1 MSLPRSVHTDTR
13 IGHVIETRYA
23 NRFFRSR
30 TEARWACFFEHLG
43 VRWEYELEGYVL
55 RDGTRYLPDFYI
67 HEWDAWFEVKPTTDR
82 QFAHSHVHTLSMLRR
97 FTHTTNAYVAFG
109 APDLIRGSYIVNDC
123 CVFTHVDVLGPTH
136 RAPED
141 GVAYEAY
148 RRAMEERFESPHRKP
163 QRLVR
168 L

>member
-13 IGHVIETRYA
+13 VGHIIQTRFA
-23 NRFFRSR
+23 GRFFRSR
-30 TEARWACFFEHLG
+30 TEARWCVLFDAMGL
-43 VRWEYELEGYVL
+43 RWEYEIEKFEL

-97 FTHTTNAYVAFG
+97 VTHAKNAYVAFG
-109 APDLIRGSYIVNDC
+109 SPDLIRGSYIVNDC

-136 RAPED
+136 RAPEE
-141 GVAYEAY
+141 GKAYDAY
-148 RRAMEERFESPHRKP
+148 RIAMEERFDGTAR
-163 QRLVR
+163 
-168 L
+168 

>member
-1 MSLPRSVHTDTR
+1 MSLPRSVHTDTAVGR
-13 IGHVIETRYA
+13 VIQTRYA

-30 TEARWACFFEHLG
+30 TEARWAVLFDALG
-43 VRWEYELEGYVL
+43 VRWEYEIEGYVL

-97 FTHTTNAYVAFG
+97 VTHAKNAYVAFG

-141 GVAYEAY
+141 GIAYEAY
-148 RRAMEERFESPHRKP
+148 RRAMEERFESPHRK
-163 QRLVR
+163 LA
-168 L
+168 

>member
-13 IGHVIETRYA
+13 VGHIIQTRYA

-30 TEARWACFFEHLG
+30 TEARWAVLFDALG
-43 VRWEYELEGYVL
+43 VHWEYEPEGYIV
-55 RDGTRYLPDFYI
+55 RGHAYLPDFWI
-67 HEWDAWFEVKPTTDR
+67 EDWCAWFEVKPTSER
-82 QFAHSHVHTLSMLRR
+82 QNANSLMWLLQTLRR
-97 FTHTTNAYVAFG
+97 DTHAKQAYVAFG

-123 CVFTHVDVLGPTH
+123 CVFTHVDLLGPTH

-163 QRLVR
+163 QDLVDV
-168 L
+168 

>member
-1 MSLPRSVHTDTR
+1 MGCAVRS
-13 IGHVIETRYA
+13 ISE
-23 NRFFRSR
+23 
-30 TEARWACFFEHLG
+30 L
-43 VRWEYELEGYVL
+43 RWEYELEGYVL
-55 RDGTRYLPDFYI
+55 RGGTRYLPDFYI

-97 FTHTTNAYVAFG
+97 FTHTKNAYVAFG

-163 QRLVR
+163 QDLVG

>member
-13 IGHVIETRYA
+13 VGHIIQTRYA

-30 TEARWACFFEHLG
+30 TEARWAVLFDALG
-43 VRWEYELEGYVL
+43 VTWEYEIEGYVL

-67 HEWDAWFEVKPTTDR
+67 HEWDAWFEVKPVTDR

-97 FTHTTNAYVAFG
+97 FTHTKNAYVAFG
-109 APDLIRGSYIVNDC
+109 SPDLIRGSYIVNDC

-148 RRAMEERFESPHRKP
+148 RRAMEERFESPHRK
-163 QRLVR
+163 LA
-168 L
+168 